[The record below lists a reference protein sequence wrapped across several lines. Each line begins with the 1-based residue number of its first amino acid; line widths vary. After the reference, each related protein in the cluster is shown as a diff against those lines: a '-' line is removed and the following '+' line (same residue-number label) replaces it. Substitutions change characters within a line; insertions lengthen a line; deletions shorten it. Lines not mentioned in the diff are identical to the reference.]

1 MTPPTQRTR
10 IQAVAFSLM
19 LVAAVFAGTV
29 TFSASVGAAVNS
41 STFEVTDDPVTPDG
55 TITVE
60 GNLDSTG
67 DVTFLV
73 QDPDDD
79 DIATVTKTVQ
89 NTDFSVTIDLS
100 TMSFGDGLDDGEA
113 RLSAD
118 TGSGFKSAEAQDTFV
133 VDDEY
138 PTVTIDSPDDGANLT
153 GAPTITGTAS
163 DDAGLDTVEVSIQR
177 SDGKYY
183 TGSGW
188 QSSETW
194 LRTSG
199 TTDWSYDTSAQ
210 GISSDDAFTVSVRA
224 TDEAGQTRS
233 YSSGPPTPDA
243 NTLRVDYTVDTTK
256 PSISGVTVTEKD
268 GDDTVEVGDTVKVSA
283 TVTDATAGV
292 DTVTTDASAL
302 GGPDSLTLSHTSGDT
317 YFDSFTVSDP
327 SASDGSVS
335 LTVTAS
341 DYFGSTRTDT
351 DSVTLET
358 AIDSVDSLRVHS
370 EFVGVV
376 EDTNTSIRVTADGV
390 RDAQGNL
397 VASGGAGTETATLEI
412 AGTSYDV
419 DVDDGAVDARID
431 PTEITDDVSTGS
443 TTVSIAE
450 ADAQSD
456 TDAVR
461 LVHEANGLEEG
472 YQVEG
477 TPMDT
482 SDVVFQ
488 NVSDVTTYDPTATNT
503 KWVSPDENQAGE
515 GYYVYGTDSSAR
527 IGYTYEETGQLHSR
541 YLHEGYN
548 LVAATPDLNSGSS
561 VTVDGDLGEGV
572 TVSDSDVTVY
582 VRDESEDLTDP
593 SGDADVSAFTT
604 ASGSETLSDYEG
616 YFVYLDS
623 GEDIRTVD
631 AEGYDPSEGS

>member
-1 MTPPTQRTR
+1 M
-10 IQAVAFSLM
+10 V
-19 LVAAVFAGTV
+19 VVAVFAATV
-29 TFSASVGAAVNS
+29 TFSASVSAAVNS
-41 STFEVTDDPVTPDG
+41 STFEVTDDPVTSDG
-55 TITVE
+55 TITVK

-79 DIATVTKTVQ
+79 DIDTVTKNVQ
-89 NTDFSVTIDLS
+89 NTDFSVSIDLS
-100 TMSFGDGLDDGEA
+100 SMSFGDGLDDGKA

-133 VDDEY
+133 VDNEY

-163 DDAGLDTVEVSIQR
+163 DDTGLDTVEVSIQR
-177 SDGKYY
+177 SNGDYY

-188 QSSETW
+188 QTSETW
-194 LRTSG
+194 LSTSG
-199 TTDWSYDTSAQ
+199 TTTDWSYDTDGN
-210 GISSDDAFTVSVRA
+210 GISSDDAFTVNVRA

-243 NTLRVDYTVDTTK
+243 NTLQAGYTVDTTK
-256 PSISGVTVTEKD
+256 PSISGITVTEKD
-268 GDDTVEVGDTVKVSA
+268 GDDTVEVGDTVKISA

-292 DTVTTDASAL
+292 DTVTANASAL
-302 GGPDSLTLSHTSGDT
+302 GGPDSLTLSHASGDT

-335 LTVTAS
+335 LNVTAS
-341 DYFGSTRTDT
+341 DYFGSTRTDS

-358 AIDSVDSLRVHS
+358 AIDSVDSLQVHS

-397 VASGGAGTETATLEI
+397 VASGGAGTETATVEI
-412 AGTSYDV
+412 AGTSYTV
-419 DVDDGAVDARID
+419 DVNDGAVDARID
-431 PTEITDDVSTGS
+431 PTTITDDVSTGS

-456 TDAVR
+456 TDSIT
-461 LVHEANGLEEG
+461 LVHEADGLDEG

-482 SDVVFQ
+482 VDVVFQ

-503 KWVSPDENQAGE
+503 KWVSPNENQAGE
-515 GYYVYGTDSSAR
+515 GYYVYGNDSSAR

-561 VTVDGDLGEGV
+561 VTVDADLGEGV
-572 TVSDSDVTVY
+572 TVSDSDITVY
-582 VRDESEDLTDP
+582 VRDKNEDLTDP

-604 ASGSETLSDYEG
+604 ASGSDTLSDYEG
-616 YFVYLDS
+616 YFVYVES
-623 GEDIRTVD
+623 GSDIRTVD
-631 AEGYDPSEGS
+631 KEGYDPSEGS